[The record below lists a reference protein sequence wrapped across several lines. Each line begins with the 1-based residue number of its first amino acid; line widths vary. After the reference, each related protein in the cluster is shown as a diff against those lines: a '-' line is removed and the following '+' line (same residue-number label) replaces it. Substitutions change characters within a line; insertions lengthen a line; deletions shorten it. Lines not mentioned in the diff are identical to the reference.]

1 MTDFDISEIAIFNK
15 LVCILSLSCFI
26 LYVEACSSGEFECN
40 NGRCQ
45 PARWICDGYD
55 DCGDGSD
62 EEGCGML
69 IIKIQISD
77 RSSRFCYTREP
88 NRFLLFLSN

>member
-1 MTDFDISEIAIFNK
+1 M
-15 LVCILSLSCFI
+15 
-26 LYVEACSSGEFECN
+26 SGEFKCN
-40 NGRCQ
+40 NGGCK

-69 IIKIQISD
+69 IIKLRISKTD
-77 RSSRFCYTREP
+77 FRQGT
-88 NRFLLFLSN
+88 